1 MPRIQLPRSK
11 LDPPEAI
18 KAPQPQPQSTQQ
30 PPPSPPRTYIPAPST
45 SPMQQDHHHPAHT
58 TTASNTSAA
67 SILTSLRQ
75 LLFSLL
81 ISTPPTL
88 TPAQLSPDLRM
99 RHQMLSLPSI
109 PPLAYDLV
117 ERSVL
122 SGGFPSPAYLSAT
135 HDERIASQHAFTS
148 YLSRPPVELVPNASS
163 VDVNRTS
170 VAFFF
175 ERMTAMQVALCGEED
190 PVKVEDFGIWCKED
204 WHGTG
209 EGAGRVV
216 VRFPNKR
223 CGGSLGWLCLM
234 LVLDGDEGK
243 DGVRVKLDNLFR
255 VEEWD
260 EARKGLHE
268 WTEGCMRARGKGM
281 GKGKQRAIS
290 TDPEQEQ
297 EGEEGEEGGAEYI
310 IDANDFW
317 AGFWDEDEA
326 EADEEDEVGT
336 VAGSNGVVIR
346 NSTTSNLD
354 PATRT
359 EQEKAIQ
366 DIIRGAFTL
375 YRRHNTTADAKDSFV
390 DLVLGTIS

>member
-11 LDPPEAI
+11 LDLPEAI

-45 SPMQQDHHHPAHT
+45 SPMQQDHPHPAHT
-58 TTASNTSAA
+58 TTTSNTSAA

-109 PPLAYDLV
+109 PPLAYDL
-117 ERSVL
+117 
-122 SGGFPSPAYLSAT
+122 T
-135 HDERIASQHAFTS
+135 
-148 YLSRPPVELVPNASS
+148 PVELVPNASS

-175 ERMTAMQVALCGEED
+175 ERMTAMQVALRGEED
-190 PVKVEDFGIWCKED
+190 PVKVEDFGIWY
-204 WHGTG
+204 
-209 EGAGRVV
+209 
-216 VRFPNKR
+216 
-223 CGGSLGWLCLM
+223 
-234 LVLDGDEGK
+234 GDEGK

-260 EARKGLHE
+260 EAGKGLHE

-317 AGFWDEDEA
+317 AGFSDEDEA

-346 NSTTSNLD
+346 NSTTTNLD

-359 EQEKAIQ
+359 EQGKAIQ

-390 DLVLGTIS
+390 DLVLGIIS